1 MRTLRFEPSAA
12 QRCETTPEHCDGGP
26 EGVTSEARNN
36 PSLSAKDIKNPA
48 WSVRALV
55 SCRVQRAPRGESPG
69 LRTILKSTLQIQVA
83 AG

>member
-36 PSLSAKDIKNPA
+36 PSLSAK
-48 WSVRALV
+48 
-55 SCRVQRAPRGESPG
+55 CQ
-69 LRTILKSTLQIQVA
+69 
-83 AG
+83 

>member
-36 PSLSAKDIKNPA
+36 PSLSAKCNKNNTLCLKK
-48 WSVRALV
+48 ALDTAHIV
-55 SCRVQRAPRGESPG
+55 S
-69 LRTILKSTLQIQVA
+69 
-83 AG
+83 